1 MLTWGGIS
9 GNMIKVYFAKLQ
21 HLWTEEEP
29 VILLGTCFCCCIAPL
44 SGNAIVFYGLVWK
57 ICLSLSD
64 GNPSCDTIT
73 QSCVFFLL
81 RNHEVTCGKSKFHE
95 VSARCDLFWRRHETT
110 DVESHHAVVFWA
122 LARELKA
129 ADGRKVISAEIV
141 PDEEQLVATFPS
153 AAASAATY

>member
-1 MLTWGGIS
+1 MRRYFRQYDKGVFRKTATPVDWGGACYIACYMFLLLHS
-9 GNMIKVYFAKLQ
+9 TTQWKRNCV
-21 HLWTEEEP
+21 LWT
-29 VILLGTCFCCCIAPL
+29 L
-44 SGNAIVFYGLVWK
+44 WK
-57 ICLSLSD
+57 ICLSFSD
-64 GNPSCDTIT
+64 GCDTIT

-81 RNHEVTCGKSKFHE
+81 RNHKETCGKSKFHK
-95 VSARCDLFWRRHETT
+95 VSARCDLSWRRHETT